1 MKGRVNMKKYLSLKE
16 LQFLDAV
23 FKELAYEVSQT
34 SPAPQIIIRD
44 NNMVLS
50 GDFFIYKSGQ
60 PNIMSIGVL
69 GNPFATNTKIVSY
82 QEQLAKPM
90 HNFFGLDINNGHDLD
105 KKTNILNNMD
115 IFLQMFLSPE
125 YLSLAP
131 NIDNYYVPPYIYFP
145 TIYNAESK
153 VPKLRFYLLD
163 TAKEYEVIS
172 IL

>member
-1 MKGRVNMKKYLSLKE
+1 MKKYLSLKE

-23 FKELAYEVSQT
+23 FKELAYEVSQA

-44 NNMVLS
+44 NNIVLS
-50 GDFFIYKSGQ
+50 GDFFIYQSGR

-69 GNPFATNTKIVSY
+69 GNPIATNTKIISY
-82 QEQLAKPM
+82 QEHIAKPIK
-90 HNFFGLDINNGHDLD
+90 NFWGLDIDNGHGID
-105 KKTNILNNMD
+105 KKTNILHNMD

-125 YLSLAP
+125 YLSLTP
-131 NIDNYYVPPYIYFP
+131 NIENYAVPPYIYFP

-153 VPKLRFYLLD
+153 IPKFGFYILD
-163 TAKEYEVIS
+163 YGKKYEVIS